1 MPQVIRSIEFEFN
14 PGKQK
19 RLIDDCLYSARR
31 YYNLLIEH
39 TRSIRISGQQQ
50 RERAAFFLFGLEVAW
65 SPQCWLLLLANTDH
79 WLQYWQDSYRQITR
93 KGWASEYLRSIVG
106 RSACVW
112 PRQDE
117 VKTFKSGKRKGESE
131 LVPVIRN
138 QWGKKQSPEG
148 ASGITGQCLGL
159 IAQSFEANIQSCFTK
174 WKQGDFDAQLPKRFK
189 SQYPLYFSNQ
199 QSVLNG
205 KTLTLGANPFKIQ
218 IKLPQQIDGAIRDA
232 KLRKTRGGKYVV
244 SLTLAIEPVDHPE
257 LTNIAAIDFGQK
269 RAIVISTET
278 DKGIE
283 VASISG
289 KNILALKR
297 EREYRHRELNRKRS
311 RVLKG
316 HIRQYLT
323 PEQKAVYRQLQEQ
336 DNDRQRKG
344 KNRTGADTKYAH
356 RMISQAR
363 KEQGL
368 RKFSRRQMSL
378 KRTQAKMS
386 EHYRARLKYA
396 NHCITRAAV
405 DWAVERNVG
414 KIFVGDLETLPKRRR
429 KGNRRIKQVHR
440 NVLWEM
446 PTQRQY
452 LQDKLIEAG
461 APHSK
466 EDPCIETHHERR
478 TSQTCPNC
486 GALHKPRSR
495 VYKCR
500 SCGWMGDRDGVGS
513 VNFLSLVKYGECGK
527 LMPSPQRTLPI
538 APAIGQCLPM
548 LRPSRKRSEPSEEL
562 TPEPTI
568 LGLQASPY
576 GAAVRFS
583 GLAETPAKTGQTKV
597 RDSSKVLA
605 KAVTLSQLTI
615 PELMEDSTTT
625 NTGEKPSKPKR
636 CLRRFDLGS
645 VQLSLWD
652 SA

>member
-1 MPQVIRSIEFEFN
+1 MPQVIRSVEFEFN

-19 RLIDDCLYSARR
+19 RLIDGCLYSARR
-31 YYNLLIEH
+31 YYNLLVEH

-50 RERAAFFLFGLEVAW
+50 RERAAFFLFGLDVPW
-65 SPQCWLLLLANTDH
+65 SPQCWLLLLANTGH
-79 WLQYWQDSYRQITR
+79 WFRYWQDSYRQITR
-93 KGWASEYLRSIVG
+93 KGWASEYLRAIVG
-106 RSACVW
+106 QTSCVW

-117 VKTFKSGKRKGESE
+117 VKVIKQGKRKGEAE
-131 LVPVIRN
+131 LVPIVRN
-138 QWGKKQSPEG
+138 IWGKKSAPEG
-148 ASGITGQCLGL
+148 VSGINSQCLDL
-159 IAQSFEANIQSCFTK
+159 IAKDFEANIQSCFTK
-174 WKQGDFDAQLPKRFK
+174 RKRGDFDAELPRRFK
-189 SQYPLYFSNQ
+189 GQYPLSFSNQ
-199 QSVLNG
+199 QVSLNG
-205 KTLTLGANPFKIQ
+205 RKLTLGARPFKVFIN
-218 IKLPQQIDGAIRDA
+218 LPQQINGSVRDA
-232 KLRKTRGGKYVV
+232 QLRKTRGGKYLV
-244 SLTLAIEPVDHPE
+244 SMTVAVEPVDNPE

-269 RAIVISTET
+269 RAIVISAET

-297 EREYRHRELNRKRS
+297 EREYRHCELNRKRA

-336 DNDRQRKG
+336 DNDLQRKG
-344 KNRTGADTKYAH
+344 KQRTGADIKYAH
-356 RMISQAR
+356 RMINQAR
-363 KEQGL
+363 KDQGL
-368 RKFSRRQMSL
+368 RKFSRRQMTL

-386 EHYRARLKYA
+386 EHYRTRLKYA

-405 DWAVERNVG
+405 NWAVERKVG

-478 TSQTCPNC
+478 TSQTCPSC
-486 GALHKPRSR
+486 GALHKPRGR

-500 SCGWMGDRDGVGS
+500 NCGWIGDRDGVGS

-548 LRPSRKRSEPSEEL
+548 LRPSRKRCEPSEEL

-568 LGLQASPY
+568 LGLQAPPH
-576 GAAVRFS
+576 GVAIGFS
-583 GLAETPAKTGQTKV
+583 GLAETPVNTGQTKV
-597 RDSSKVLA
+597 RDNSKVLA
-605 KAVTLSQLTI
+605 KAATLSQLTI
-615 PELMEDSTTT
+615 PELTGESTTT
-625 NTGEKPSKPKR
+625 KTGVRTSKP
-636 CLRRFDLGS
+636 RRYLQTSDPNAF
-645 VQLSLWD
+645 QLSIWD